1 MSGLQPPQGPG
12 QQSWPSE
19 QPRHTRGWASNPY
32 AAPAYQG
39 SVSGPVPLWAPLY
52 GASLPEAVA
61 RFFKKYAT
69 FSGRASRSEYWWVAL
84 VSGILSLILN
94 IFTLVGGS
102 AGATLR
108 PDGTTVP
115 GPGYVIGLILSV
127 IISLA
132 IIVPSLAVSV
142 RRLHDANMSG
152 WMYLLV
158 LVPLV
163 GPILILV
170 FLAQGAKP
178 EGQRFDRP
186 TW

>member
-1 MSGLQPPQGPG
+1 M
-12 QQSWPSE
+12 
-19 QPRHTRGWASNPY
+19 
-32 AAPAYQG
+32 
-39 SVSGPVPLWAPLY
+39 
-52 GASLPEAVA
+52 
-61 RFFKKYAT
+61 
-69 FSGRASRSEYWWVAL
+69 AL
-84 VSGILSLILN
+84 VSGVLSLILN

-115 GPGYVIGLILSV
+115 GPGYIIGLILSV

-170 FLAQGAKP
+170 FLAQGPRP